1 MAHGY
6 GGGRRKLVG
15 HLDTFTRLSR
25 VSWLQIHTYLPCP
38 EEAFEQG
45 QETTTMSL
53 EDALRPSKAAG
64 LSPFAGVVVV
74 ATLFGRVILH
84 LHRPGHDDRADE
96 VNGDFWK
103 RHRTMDN
110 ILLSTTLYLPPH
122 LRLPAISPKPNTIF
136 LHMSLHAAS
145 ICLHQVALF
154 KAEKYQL
161 SSDLIAESSVR
172 CFTASAEITRVM
184 RMIAHTDLAAVSFL
198 RPRFSNTPSNTNR

>member
-1 MAHGY
+1 
-6 GGGRRKLVG
+6 
-15 HLDTFTRLSR
+15 
-25 VSWLQIHTYLPCP
+25 
-38 EEAFEQG
+38 
-45 QETTTMSL
+45 MSL
-53 EDALRPSKAAG
+53 EDALRPANAAN

-74 ATLFGRVILH
+74 AALFGRVILH
-84 LHRPGHDDRADE
+84 LHRPGRDDRAE
-96 VNGDFWK
+96 EANGEFWK

-110 ILLSTTLYLPPH
+110 TLLSTALYLPPH
-122 LRLPAISPKPNTIF
+122 LRLPVISPKPNTIF

-184 RMIAHTDLAAVSFL
+184 RMIAHTDLAAVSLL
-198 RPRFSNTPSNTNR
+198 RSRFYNPASDRYR